1 MYVAVKYFT
10 DLQDGNHPYNVG
22 DLFPRAGADASAER
36 LAELA
41 GLDNLQKVPL
51 IKEIKTRR
59 AKKNKESAGE

>member
-10 DLQDGNHPYNVG
+10 DLQDGTHPYNVG

-41 GLDNLQKVPL
+41 GLVN
-51 IKEIKTRR
+51 
-59 AKKNKESAGE
+59 

>member
-36 LAELA
+36 LA
-41 GLDNLQKVPL
+41 GLDNLQKGPL

>member
-1 MYVAVKYFT
+1 MYVVVKYFT

-41 GLDNLQKVPL
+41 GPDNLQKVPL